1 MKQGIY
7 EESLVAQYP
16 IGLRYREPGPLSRV
30 FHYCKAA
37 AALDLP
43 HWAHCDTNGQR
54 EQNTS
59 VEARVVG
66 DRDIT
71 VALAGATLNQFRNGC
86 IIVHVAPAG
95 YERLY
100 RIRGNDA
107 SVGANC
113 KIYLADPID
122 VPVPM
127 PQFVCVYPCIYSLVN
142 KVGLTSV
149 GYETAVC
156 VPIIQVQN
164 GYHFWGQTW
173 GLLEFT
179 GTRTAG
185 GTHGERDLYVNPA
198 DGSFVLHEDILSE
211 GAHTAVNESWQRAGY
226 LLPLT
231 GSTLTDTLMMLQF
244 AP

>member
-1 MKQGIY
+1 MKQGVY
-7 EESLVAQYP
+7 EESLLAKYP
-16 IGLRYREPGPLSRV
+16 IGLRYKEPGPWSRV
-30 FHYCKAA
+30 FHYSKAA

-43 HWAHCDTNGQR
+43 GWAHCDTNGQR

-71 VALAGATLNQFRNGC
+71 IALAGATKDQFRNGV

-100 RIRGNDA
+100 RIKTNDA

-113 KIYLADPID
+113 KIYLKDPIN
-122 VPVPM
+122 VAVPM
-127 PQFVCVYPCIYSLVN
+127 PQFVCVYPCIYSLVD

-149 GYETAVC
+149 GYETAVV

-173 GLLEFT
+173 GLAEFT
-179 GTRTAG
+179 GTRVPG

-226 LLPLT
+226 LLPMT
-231 GSTLTDTLMMLQF
+231 GALATDTLMMLQL